1 LFYLYQPNLIIMT
14 QEEIQNIL
22 NENTDEMVLMLA
34 RAFERL
40 QSQLQEMETRLH
52 ERIVSEIK
60 NIK

>member
-1 LFYLYQPNLIIMT
+1 MT
-14 QEEIQNIL
+14 KEEIQNIL
-22 NENTDEMVLMLA
+22 NENTDETVLMLA

-40 QSQLQEMETRLH
+40 QIQLQEMETRLH